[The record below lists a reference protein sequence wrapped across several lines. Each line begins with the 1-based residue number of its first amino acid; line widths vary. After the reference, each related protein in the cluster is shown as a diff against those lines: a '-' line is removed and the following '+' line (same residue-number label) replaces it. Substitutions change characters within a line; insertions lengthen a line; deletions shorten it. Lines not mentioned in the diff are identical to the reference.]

1 MAETSLFKRPSADI
15 LFPQISFIYRNSL
28 NREPGFPNQ
37 LGRTTGS
44 EQTDILLVEALGEV
58 KETGLVIDRDNGCS
72 SQNVTL
78 ASEDR
83 KEKVHSGEV
92 SDSMEQIIQILG
104 MKPNRHIP
112 ADTRN
117 QLTEGKPRKD

>member
-1 MAETSLFKRPSADI
+1 M
-15 LFPQISFIYRNSL
+15 IYRNSL
-28 NREPGFPNQ
+28 NREPSLPNQ

-92 SDSMEQIIQILG
+92 SDSMEHHHNVNYTDTWQETKQAHSS
-104 MKPNRHIP
+104 RHKKSV
-112 ADTRN
+112 DR
-117 QLTEGKPRKD
+117 GKTKKNLDHT

>member
-1 MAETSLFKRPSADI
+1 MAETSLFKRPLVDI
-15 LFPQISFIYRNSL
+15 LFPPISFIYQHSL
-28 NREPGFPNQ
+28 NREPSLPNQ

-58 KETGLVIDRDNGCS
+58 KETGLVIDRDDGCS

-92 SDSMEQIIQILG
+92 SDSMEQIVQILG
-104 MKPNRHIP
+104 VKPNRHIP